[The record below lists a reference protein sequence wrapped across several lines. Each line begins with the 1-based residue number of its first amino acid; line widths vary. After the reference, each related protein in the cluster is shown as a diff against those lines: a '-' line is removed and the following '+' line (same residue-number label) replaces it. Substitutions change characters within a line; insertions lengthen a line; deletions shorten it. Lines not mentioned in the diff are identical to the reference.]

1 MKAIPKTTEYLGSC
15 FFSSSLLSLP
25 TSLYFLIYESV
36 AFSNL
41 SSISSMCLYANSFSS
56 NLPCV
61 IASLN
66 DDLNDFDGLIILMI
80 LLNSYSIV
88 EPVVNDIVTIIS

>member
-1 MKAIPKTTEYLGSC
+1 
-15 FFSSSLLSLP
+15 
-25 TSLYFLIYESV
+25 
-36 AFSNL
+36 
-41 SSISSMCLYANSFSS
+41 MCLYANSFSS